1 MSRSH
6 APSLHRLVQTCLRKE
21 CGLSEAEPA
30 GVVVA
35 VSGGPDSLA
44 LADVLGSLRPKWQHL
59 QLLVVS
65 VDHGLRPESQDECA
79 HVERFCQT
87 RELPFRSMRV
97 DVTGSGGLQAAAR
110 EARYQALEAAADE
123 RFGPSGLI
131 ATAHH
136 ADDRAETL
144 LLRLLRGV
152 SLEGLAVLPPRD
164 ERRIRPMLR
173 ATREDVRIQCERHSL
188 DPISDPSNT
197 DPRFL
202 RVRVRRELLPLL
214 TELSPNITAALNTL
228 ADEASQ
234 LGAPTLL
241 NRAQR
246 RLLRDALEHPDRA
259 LDLPLLQ
266 DLHLVRKRRAP
277 ARAE

>member
-21 CGLSEAEPA
+21 CGLDEATAA
-30 GVVVA
+30 GVIVA

-44 LADVLGSLRPKWQHL
+44 LADVLGALRSKWKHL

-65 VDHGLRPESQDECA
+65 IDHGLRPESQVEGA
-79 HVERFCQT
+79 QVERFCRA
-87 RELPFRSMRV
+87 RELPFRGVRV
-97 DVTGSGGLQAAAR
+97 DVTGPGGLQAAAR
-110 EARYQALEAAADE
+110 QARYRALEAAADE
-123 RFGPSGLI
+123 HFGPSGLI

-164 ERRIRPMLR
+164 QRRIRPMLR
-173 ATREDVRIQCERHSL
+173 ATREDVRLHCERHAL
-188 DPISDPSNT
+188 EPIQDPSNA

-214 TELSPNITAALNTL
+214 AELSPNIVPALNTL
-228 ADEASQ
+228 ADEAAQ
-234 LGAPTLL
+234 LDTPSLL
-241 NRAQR
+241 NRTQR

-266 DLHLVRKRRAP
+266 DLHLVRKRRSS